1 MRCLERNKREL
12 YICEKYQDGMLT
24 KYREPKQIFVNHQVT
39 NSEGDLIALGM
50 EYPMYVRI
58 KTELEMY
65 SSFHAGDRVYI
76 NIQPNEPFDE
86 LCKDANYEVD
96 SEPIVSLNV
105 VEVTLKRLSGKNGR
119 I

>member
-1 MRCLERNKREL
+1 MRCLERNKRKL
-12 YICEKYQDGMLT
+12 YVCRKYRDGLLT
-24 KYREPKQIFVNHQVT
+24 KYKYPEIVYVNHQVT

-58 KTELEMY
+58 KADLEMY
-65 SSFHAGDRVYI
+65 STFHAGDRVYI
-76 NIQPNEPFDE
+76 NIEPTQPFNE

-96 SEPIVSLNV
+96 SDPIVSLNV
-105 VEVTLKRLSGKNGR
+105 IEVTLKRLSGKNDR

>member
-1 MRCLERNKREL
+1 MRCLERNKRVL
-12 YICEKYQDGMLT
+12 YVCKQYQDGMLT
-24 KYREPKQIFVNHQVT
+24 KYEAPIELYVNHQVT

-58 KTELEMY
+58 KTDLEMY
-65 SSFHAGDRVYI
+65 SKFHAGDRVYI
-76 NIQPNEPFDE
+76 NIEPTEPFDG

-96 SEPIVSLNV
+96 SEPIASLNV
-105 VEVTLKRLSGKNGR
+105 IEVTLKRLSGRNGR